1 MISVFSDLREAWQR
15 RSFFMCKK
23 VNFKA
28 FLSEK
33 KNHYFFMIWIK
44 CAKLLISKDVS
55 PVRLL
60 LCEAKIPCFKYFFL
74 KLNLDSII
82 HCYNTLFDHR
92 IRTYGERITICFI
105 PCIFMLFSC
114 EELYSCKRSDAWLQH
129 NLTCTE
135 LRSRNPNSNTLTDET
150 EENLDWIMLL
160 WPLGSICLIGIFFA
174 RFSVLVFLIIR
185 HELLPNTHSM

>member
-1 MISVFSDLREAWQR
+1 
-15 RSFFMCKK
+15 MCKK

-60 LCEAKIPCFKYFFL
+60 LCEAKTPCFKYFFL
-74 KLNLDSII
+74 NLNLDSII

-92 IRTYGERITICFI
+92 IRTDGERITICFI

-114 EELYSCKRSDAWLQH
+114 KELYSCKVRCMITIQSYMYGAAQRSELAEIQTQILWQMKQKKI
-129 NLTCTE
+129 LTEWC
-135 LRSRNPNSNTLTDET
+135 
-150 EENLDWIMLL
+150 
-160 WPLGSICLIGIFFA
+160 C
-174 RFSVLVFLIIR
+174 
-185 HELLPNTHSM
+185 